1 MSAAA
6 GKRPPR
12 REPDARPASPARAV
26 AMRVLER
33 VETDGAFADL
43 ALDAELRRR
52 ALPVR
57 DVALATELILGTLRW
72 QRYLD
77 WILAPHSRRRLPAL
91 DPRVRVLLRLTAYQ
105 LAFLERVPAFAAVND
120 AVTLAR
126 GAPGVAEYVNAVL
139 RAFARRGVA
148 EREPALPRDPLE
160 ALATRC
166 SFPTWLAARWLARYG
181 AEEAEAL
188 MRALNARAPLTV
200 RANTLRTTREAL
212 AARLREDDGLQAR
225 ATPLAPEGL
234 VVEGGGDPGRW
245 RAFVEGLCVL
255 QDEAS
260 MLVARLLEPAAGTTI
275 ADVCAAPGT
284 KTTHLAQLMDN
295 RGRVLA
301 IDPQAARL
309 ARVGEAAARLGVT
322 IAEAVE
328 GSVEILAPRWA
339 GACDGVLVDAP
350 CSNLGVLRRNPEVK
364 WRRQP
369 ADVAAAGERQRGI
382 LAAAAGLVRP
392 GGRLVYATCSLEP
405 EENDDVARDFLAARP
420 DFLVEPPAAC
430 PVAPDAAG
438 FVRCLPHRHG
448 TDGFTAI
455 RFRRA

>member
-1 MSAAA
+1 VSPASGKRQGRPRRAA
-6 GKRPPR
+6 GQ
-12 REPDARPASPARAV
+12 ASPARAI
-26 AMRVLER
+26 AARVLER
-33 VETDGAFADL
+33 VESDGAFADL

-52 ALPVR
+52 PLAAR
-57 DVALATELILGTLRW
+57 DVALATELIFGTLRW

-77 WILAPHSRRRLPAL
+77 WILSPHSRRRLPTL
-91 DPRVRVLLRLTAYQ
+91 DPPVRVLLRLAAYQ
-105 LAFLERVPAFAAVND
+105 IAFLERVPAFAAVND

-148 EREPALPRDPLE
+148 EREPAPPRDPVE

-166 SFPTWLAARWLARYG
+166 SFPTWLAGRWLARYG

-188 MRALNARAPLTV
+188 MRALNARPPLTV
-200 RANTLRTTREAL
+200 RTNTLRTTREAL
-212 AARLREDDGLQAR
+212 AARLRDEEEAAVR
-225 ATPLAPEGL
+225 TTPLAPEGL

-245 RAFVEGLCVL
+245 RAFLEGACVL

-260 MLVARLLEPAAGTTI
+260 MLVARLLEPVAGTTI

-284 KTTHLAQLMDN
+284 KTTHLAQLMDD

-301 IDPQAARL
+301 LDPQAARL
-309 ARVGEAAARLGVT
+309 ARIGETAARLGVT
-322 IAEAVE
+322 IAEPVE
-328 GSVEILAPRWA
+328 GPVETLAPRWA

-369 ADVAAAGERQRGI
+369 GDVVAAGERQRGI
-382 LAAAAGLVRP
+382 LAAAATLVRP

-405 EENDDVARDFLAARP
+405 EENDEVARAFLAAQP
-420 DFLVEPPAAC
+420 AFTVEPPAAC
-430 PVAPDAAG
+430 PVSPDAAG